1 MKLQDLPDSRDNTNI
16 GPYKHPSQCLSA
28 FRRRLLHLKI
38 SIKIWCYPK
47 TSKSQRRLMILLLLV
62 TKFYISVTLTIYHF
76 VLWRL
81 PCSVGDLL
89 LGYPPYQL
97 IFWNAIT
104 NVKLALDISWI
115 FPSARPNARPSTS
128 PAACPLPLPA
138 ARSTDSPVPCP
149 TASPAPC
156 PLPRHADVPIAY
168 QLIVWIASTSTVTK
182 TTTSNLVLQ
191 LLRRTQYCTN
201 LIESLDFKLQK
212 SLQPTQRLHLT
223 DVSHQSASL

>member
-1 MKLQDLPDSRDNTNI
+1 MSDEGILEADTFFSEFF
-16 GPYKHPSQCLSA
+16 SQNEGSFFKCTEEEA
-28 FRRRLLHLKI
+28 K
-38 SIKIWCYPK
+38 K
-47 TSKSQRRLMILLLLV
+47 
-62 TKFYISVTLTIYHF
+62 
-76 VLWRL
+76 
-81 PCSVGDLL
+81 
-89 LGYPPYQL
+89 
-97 IFWNAIT
+97 AIT
-104 NVKLALDISWI
+104 HRFVAAGSIG
-115 FPSARPNARPSTS
+115 RPNARPSTS

-212 SLQPTQRLHLT
+212 FFTVHSKDYISER
-223 DVSHQSASL
+223 

>member
-28 FRRRLLHLKI
+28 FQRRLLHLKI

-104 NVKLALDISWI
+104 NVKLALDTSWI

-156 PLPRHADVPIAY
+156 PLPRHADVPIACH
-168 QLIVWIASTSTVTK
+168 LIVWIASTSTVPK
-182 TTTSNLVLQ
+182 Q
-191 LLRRTQYCTN
+191 QH
-201 LIESLDFKLQK
+201 LIWFYSYYFASSIVPIWFESLDFKLQK